1 VVQNLVTEWAP
12 PTFDSLIGQLF
23 LLALLLTAVILA
35 ISPRR
40 PTLLQIL
47 GFLCMAVLGLKT
59 SRGIVW
65 FGLVMAPV
73 VAEHFALIF
82 ASLIQS
88 GRTAKR
94 SDGSPVLNWI
104 FVAGILC
111 LVLITL
117 PWFKEHLPFP
127 SAKAGLIS
135 GETPILATDYILETQ
150 PPGNLFHA
158 MSFGSYLIWAAQPE
172 YPVFVDGRI
181 ELYSIEV
188 WRDYLDISNA
198 QGDWELLLERSGV
211 NTLMLSRTE
220 QPRLVEAVEASD
232 QWMLV
237 HEDDAA
243 LVFLSR

>member
-1 VVQNLVTEWAP
+1 
-12 PTFDSLIGQLF
+12 
-23 LLALLLTAVILA
+23 
-35 ISPRR
+35 
-40 PTLLQIL
+40 
-47 GFLCMAVLGLKT
+47 
-59 SRGIVW
+59 
-65 FGLVMAPV
+65 
-73 VAEHFALIF
+73 
-82 ASLIQS
+82 
-88 GRTAKR
+88 
-94 SDGSPVLNWI
+94 
-104 FVAGILC
+104 
-111 LVLITL
+111 
-117 PWFKEHLPFP
+117 
-127 SAKAGLIS
+127 
-135 GETPILATDYILETQ
+135 
-150 PPGNLFHA
+150 